1 MQAEIIAVGTEL
13 LSPSKADTN
22 SLYLARML
30 AERGIL
36 LARKSVVGD
45 ERERLASEIRRARE
59 SSRVVILSGGLGP
72 TLDDLTREAASDA
85 TGRNLVLR
93 ESIVR
98 EIEQRFRA
106 LDRPMAEVNK
116 RQAYVLEGA
125 EVLPNPRGTAPG
137 QWLEDGR
144 GILVLLPG
152 PPRELEPMFE
162 AACLPRFDRHQP
174 AHRFFTVT
182 LRVAGIGESDIEQRI
197 GPIYA
202 AEGRVVTTLL
212 SAPGDVQIHLRA
224 QAEDEDTA
232 RVIATGLGER
242 IRAELGTRVYSENGE
257 SLEATVAAILR
268 DRGWH
273 LAVAESIT
281 GGLLAGAL
289 TAVPGSSEFFAGGI
303 TSYADAAKRD
313 WLGIDAS
320 ALSAAGAVSP
330 KVAEA
335 MAKAAKHRAA
345 EALGEPALGV
355 STTGYAGPTGG
366 TERDPIGTVY
376 LGIADASGCHVHRR
390 SLGRER
396 NRVRTLAVRTALDLL
411 RRRLLGADDAR

>member
-13 LSPSKADTN
+13 LSPSKVDTN
-22 SLYLARML
+22 SLYLAKML

-45 ERERLASEIRRARE
+45 ERDLLASEIRRARE

-85 TGRNLVLR
+85 TGRDLVLH

-98 EIEQRFRA
+98 EIERRFRA

-116 RQAYVLEGA
+116 RQAYILEGA
-125 EVLPNPRGTAPG
+125 EILPNPRGTAPG
-137 QWLEDGR
+137 QWLKDDR
-144 GILVLLPG
+144 GILILLPG
-152 PPRELEPMFE
+152 PPRELEPLFE
-162 AACLPRFDRHQP
+162 AACLPRLDRHLP
-174 AHRFFTVT
+174 AHRYFTLT

-224 QAEDEDTA
+224 QADDEDGA
-232 RVIATGLGER
+232 RAITTGLGDR
-242 IRAELGTRVYSENGE
+242 IRAELGTRVYSENGA
-257 SLEATVAAILR
+257 SLEATVASILR
-268 DRGWH
+268 EKGGR

-313 WLGIDAS
+313 WLGIDAG
-320 ALSAAGAVSP
+320 ALSSAGAVSAE
-330 KVAEA
+330 VAEA
-335 MAKAAKHRAA
+335 MAQAARRRAA
-345 EALGEPALGV
+345 DALGEPAWGV
-355 STTGYAGPTGG
+355 STTGYAGPGGG
-366 TERDPIGTVY
+366 TERDPVGTVY
-376 LGIADASGCHVHRR
+376 LGIADASGCRVHRR

-411 RRRLLGADDAR
+411 RRRLLGVDDPR

>member
-13 LSPSKADTN
+13 LSPSKVDTN

-45 ERERLASEIRRARE
+45 ERDLLASEIRRARE

-85 TGRNLVLR
+85 TGRDLVLH

-98 EIEQRFRA
+98 EIERRFRA
-106 LDRPMAEVNK
+106 LDRPMADVNK

-125 EVLPNPRGTAPG
+125 EILPNPRGTAPG
-137 QWLEDGR
+137 QWLEDDH

-152 PPRELEPMFE
+152 PPRELKPLFE
-162 AACLPRFDRHQP
+162 AACLPRFDRHLP
-174 AHRFFTVT
+174 AHRFFTLT

-212 SAPGDVQIHLRA
+212 SSPGDVQIHLRA
-224 QAEDEDTA
+224 QADDEDA
-232 RVIATGLGER
+232 ASAIATGLGER

-268 DRGWH
+268 DKGWH

-289 TAVPGSSEFFAGGI
+289 TAVPCSSEFFAGGI

-320 ALSAAGAVSP
+320 ALSSAGAVSAE
-330 KVAEA
+330 VAEA
-335 MAKAAKHRAA
+335 MAMAARRRAA
-345 EALGEPALGV
+345 DALGEPAWGV
-355 STTGYAGPTGG
+355 STTGYAGPGGG
-366 TERDPIGTVY
+366 TERDPVGTVY
-376 LGIADASGCHVHRR
+376 LGIADASGCRVHRR

-411 RRRLLGADDAR
+411 RRRLLGVDDAR

>member
-13 LSPSKADTN
+13 LSPSKVDTN
-22 SLYLARML
+22 SLYLAKML

-45 ERERLASEIRRARE
+45 ERELLASEIRRARE

-85 TGRNLVLR
+85 TGRALVLH

-98 EIEQRFRA
+98 EIERRFRA
-106 LDRPMAEVNK
+106 LDRPMADVNK

-125 EVLPNPRGTAPG
+125 EILPNPRGTAPG
-137 QWLEDGR
+137 QWLEDDH

-152 PPRELEPMFE
+152 PPRELKPLFE
-162 AACLPRFDRHQP
+162 AACLPRFDRHLP
-174 AHRFFTVT
+174 AHRFFTLT

-224 QAEDEDTA
+224 QADDEDA
-232 RVIATGLGER
+232 AHAIATGLGER

-257 SLEATVAAILR
+257 SLEATVAGILC
-268 DRGWH
+268 DKGGH

-320 ALSAAGAVSP
+320 ALSSAGAVSAE
-330 KVAEA
+330 VAEA
-335 MAKAAKHRAA
+335 MAMAARRRAA
-345 EALGEPALGV
+345 DALGEPAWGV
-355 STTGYAGPTGG
+355 STTGYAGPGGG
-366 TERDPIGTVY
+366 TERDPVGTVY
-376 LGIADASGCHVHRR
+376 LGIAEASGCRVHRR

-411 RRRLLGADDAR
+411 RRRLLGVDDAR

>member
-13 LSPSKADTN
+13 LSPSKVDTN
-22 SLYLARML
+22 SLYLAKML

-45 ERERLASEIRRARE
+45 ERDLLASEIRRARE

-85 TGRNLVLR
+85 TGRDLVLH

-98 EIEQRFRA
+98 EIERRFRA

-125 EVLPNPRGTAPG
+125 EILPNPRGTAPG
-137 QWLEDGR
+137 QWLEDDR
-144 GILVLLPG
+144 GILILLPG
-152 PPRELEPMFE
+152 PPRELEPLFE
-162 AACLPRFDRHQP
+162 AACLPRFERHLP
-174 AHRFFTVT
+174 SHRYFTLT

-212 SAPGDVQIHLRA
+212 SSPGDVQIHLRA
-224 QAEDEDTA
+224 QADDEDAA
-232 RVIATGLGER
+232 RAIATGLGER
-242 IRAELGTRVYSENGE
+242 IRAGLGTRVYSENGE
-257 SLEATVAAILR
+257 SLEATVASILR
-268 DRGWH
+268 EKGGR

-313 WLGIDAS
+313 WLGIDAT
-320 ALSAAGAVSP
+320 ALSSAGAVSAE
-330 KVAEA
+330 VAEA
-335 MAKAAKHRAA
+335 MAQAARRRAA
-345 EALGEPALGV
+345 DALGEPAWGV
-355 STTGYAGPTGG
+355 STTGYAGPGGG
-366 TERDPIGTVY
+366 TERDPVGTVY
-376 LGIADASGCHVHRR
+376 LGIADASGCRVHRR

-411 RRRLLGADDAR
+411 RRRLLGVDDTR

>member
-13 LSPSKADTN
+13 LSPSKVDTN

-45 ERERLASEIRRARE
+45 ERDRLASEIRRARE

-85 TGRNLVLR
+85 TGRGLVLH
-93 ESIVR
+93 ESVVR

-125 EVLPNPRGTAPG
+125 EILPNPRGTAPG
-137 QWLEDGR
+137 QWLEDAR
-144 GILVLLPG
+144 GILILLPG
-152 PPRELEPMFE
+152 PPRELEPLFE
-162 AACLPRFDRHQP
+162 AACLPRLARHLP
-174 AHRFFTVT
+174 AHRFFTLT

-197 GPIYA
+197 GSIYA
-202 AEGRVVTTLL
+202 AEERVVTTLL

-224 QAEDEDTA
+224 QADDEDAA
-232 RVIATGLGER
+232 RAIATGLGQR
-242 IRAELGTRVYSENGE
+242 IRAELGTRVYSENGA
-257 SLEATVAAILR
+257 SLEATVAGILR
-268 DRGWH
+268 SKGGN
-273 LAVAESIT
+273 LAVAESVT

-289 TAVPGSSEFFAGGI
+289 TALPGSSEFFAGGI

-313 WLGIDAS
+313 WLGIDAGS
-320 ALSAAGAVSP
+320 LSSAGAVSP
-330 KVAEA
+330 EVAEA
-335 MAKAAKHRAA
+335 MARAARRRAA
-345 EALGEPALGV
+345 EALGEPAWGV
-355 STTGYAGPTGG
+355 STTGYAGPGGG
-366 TERDPIGTVY
+366 TERDPVGTVY
-376 LGIADASGCHVHRR
+376 FGIADASGCRVHRR
-390 SLGRER
+390 RLGRER
-396 NRVRTLAVRTALDLL
+396 KRVRALAVRTALDLL
-411 RRRLLGADDAR
+411 RRRLLGMDDAR